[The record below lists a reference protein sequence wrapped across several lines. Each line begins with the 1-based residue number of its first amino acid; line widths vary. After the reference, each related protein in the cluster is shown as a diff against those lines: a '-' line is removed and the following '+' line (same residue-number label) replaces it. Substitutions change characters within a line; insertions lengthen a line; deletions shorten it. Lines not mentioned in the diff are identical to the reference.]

1 MVENRISEMK
11 SSMFARLSLAFLLL
25 IASICGPRPCSAQQ
39 HSRNASALADG
50 LRNAAALLRNR
61 QFPAAVAAYQ
71 TILQTEPHNEKA
83 ELGLAAA
90 YYGVYNYDQM
100 RRLLREAAASHPKS
114 AASLVELGK
123 LDIHLLHY
131 GDAILE
137 LTRAVRREPSFA
149 AAHEQLGVAYQAKG
163 DEQKALVEFNEAIRL
178 APDSA
183 SAHYFRGSLYADRN
197 DHDRAYQDATA
208 AYRAEA
214 TTQTRE
220 LLAKTALSA
229 GKCDES
235 VELLQPLAQS
245 EDAAPEDIYLLSRA
259 YKCAGQTQ
267 RAKEMQDE
275 YEKRSQTLRDAK
287 TRKMHADHLAIN
299 AGELARKNQLAPALT
314 VLSQALEEDPEN
326 GPSLAQ
332 LAKIDFSR
340 GDVAKAQEEIA
351 KALRGDPYN
360 PDYLYVRGKV
370 LESTDLTAALEA
382 FQQTVLVDPKESDA
396 YFEMG
401 EVYLKMGERSR
412 AAEALRRAVQ
422 LSPDDPDYKKALA
435 EVSGKPMR

>member
-1 MVENRISEMK
+1 
-11 SSMFARLSLAFLLL
+11 MFARLSVALLLL
-25 IASICGPRPCSAQQ
+25 IATSCGPRPCRAQQ
-39 HSRNASALADG
+39 NSRGANALAPD
-50 LRNAAALLRNR
+50 LRSAGALVRNR

-71 TILQTEPHNEKA
+71 KILRAEPHNEKA

-100 RRLLREAAASHPKS
+100 RRLLRETAAIHPKS
-114 AASLVELGK
+114 AAALVELGK

-131 GDAILE
+131 DDAILE
-137 LTRAVRREPSFA
+137 LTPAVRREPGSA

-163 DEQKALVEFNEAIRL
+163 DNEKALVEFNEAVRL

-183 SAHYFRGSLYADRN
+183 SPHYFRGSLYADRN
-197 DHDRAYQDATA
+197 DPDRAYQDANA
-208 AYRAEA
+208 AYRAQA
-214 TTQTRE
+214 NTQTRE
-220 LLAKTALSA
+220 LLAKAALSA

-235 VELLQPLAQS
+235 IDLLQPLAQS
-245 EDAAPEDIYLLSRA
+245 EDAVPEDIYLLSRA

-275 YEKRSQTLRDAK
+275 YEKRSQTLQDAK
-287 TRKMHADHLAIN
+287 TRKMHADHLAVN
-299 AGELARKNQLAPALT
+299 AGELARKNQLAAALA
-314 VLSQALEEDPEN
+314 VLGQALEEDPEN

-370 LESTDLTAALEA
+370 LESSDPAAALEA

-396 YFEMG
+396 YFEIG
-401 EVYLKMGERSR
+401 EVYLRMGERNR

-435 EVSGKPMR
+435 EVSGKHSR